1 MEKNSLDSSER
12 SFVPDNLIRTL
23 AITLVILLHA
33 ANAILQASS
42 VPEAYW
48 WTAVV
53 YKSLAL
59 PCVPLFVML
68 SGALLL
74 KRTKLN
80 EPIRVFL
87 KKRLKRLGLAVVF
100 WGAIYLIWSF
110 YITNIPVTSV
120 NVVEGILYSLFS
132 GAYYHFW
139 FVYLIVG
146 IYLVTPILRVIIA
159 GRRKVV
165 RYLIVLWFI
174 GVAIIPLVEMVTGH
188 TLNPI
193 TFVLSGWLGYFVL
206 GSYLKRVKLRSALL
220 YGLLIISFVWTI
232 FGNWLMNYPLE
243 CMQCNNYFFDYLSA
257 NIVVGSF
264 ALFLILL
271 KFHRDWPGKKHA
283 TLGRIVNAISANT
296 LSIFLFHVIILESFE
311 RGFFGFTLS
320 FETLN
325 PIIEIP
331 LITALTLSITLSLVL
346 IMKKI
351 PVLRELIG

>member
-1 MEKNSLDSSER
+1 LEREGLDSSKR

-33 ANAILQASS
+33 ANTTLKASF

-87 KKRLKRLGLAVVF
+87 KKRLNRLGLAIVF
-100 WGAIYLIWSF
+100 WGAVYLIWSF
-110 YITNIPVTSV
+110 YITQTPVTLV
-120 NVVEGILYSLFS
+120 NVGEGILYSLFS

-165 RYLIVLWFI
+165 RYLILLWFI
-174 GVAIIPLVEMVTGH
+174 GVAIIPLIEMVTGH

-193 TFVLSGWLGYFVL
+193 TFVISGWLGYFVL
-206 GSYLKRVKLRSALL
+206 GSYLKRVKLRSAML
-220 YGLLIISFVWTI
+220 YGLLIISFVWTL
-232 FGNWLMNYPLE
+232 FGNWLMNYPSNG
-243 CMQCNNYFFDYLSA
+243 MQVNNYFFDYLSA
-257 NIVVGSF
+257 NIIIGSY

-271 KFHRDWPGKKHA
+271 KFHRDWPGKNHT
-283 TLGRIVNAISANT
+283 TLSRIVKAISANT
-296 LSIFLFHVIILESFE
+296 LPIFLGHIIILESFE
-311 RGFFGFTLS
+311 RGFFGFTLN

-331 LITALTLSITLSLVL
+331 LMTALTLFITLSLVL
-346 IMKKI
+346 LMKKVPI
-351 PVLRELIG
+351 LEKLIG

>member
-1 MEKNSLDSSER
+1 MERENLDLSER

-33 ANAILQASS
+33 ANATLQASS

-53 YKSLAL
+53 YKSVAL

-74 KRTKLN
+74 KRSKLN

-87 KKRLKRLGLAVVF
+87 KKRINRLGLAVVF
-100 WGAIYLIWSF
+100 WGVIYLIWSF
-110 YITNIPVTSV
+110 FITQTPVTLV
-120 NVVEGILYSLFS
+120 NVGEGILYSLFS

-139 FVYLIVG
+139 FVYLIIG

-165 RYLIVLWFI
+165 RYLILLWFI

-206 GSYLKRVKLRSALL
+206 GSYLKRVKVRSATL
-220 YGLLIISFVWTI
+220 YCLLIISFVWTV
-232 FGNWLMNYPLE
+232 FGNWLMNYSSNH
-243 CMQCNNYFFDYLSA
+243 MQLNNYFFDYLSA

-271 KFHRDWPGKKHA
+271 KFHRDWPGKKRK
-283 TLGRIVNAISANT
+283 TLGHIVKAISANT
-296 LSIFLFHVIILESFE
+296 LPIFLLHVIILESFE
-311 RGFFGFTLS
+311 RGFFGFTLN

-325 PIIEIP
+325 PILEIP
-331 LITALTLSITLSLVL
+331 LITALTLFITLGLVL
-346 IMKKI
+346 VMKKI
-351 PVLRELIG
+351 PILKDLIG

>member
-1 MEKNSLDSSER
+1 LERDSLDSSKR
-12 SFVPDNLIRTL
+12 SFVPDDLIRTL

-33 ANAILQASS
+33 ANTTLKASF
-42 VPEAYW
+42 VPETYW

-87 KKRLKRLGLAVVF
+87 KKRLDRLGLAIVF
-100 WGAIYLIWSF
+100 WGAVYLIWSF
-110 YITNIPVTSV
+110 YITQTPVTLV
-120 NVVEGILYSLFS
+120 NVGDGILYSLFS

-165 RYLIVLWFI
+165 RYLILLWFI

-193 TFVLSGWLGYFVL
+193 TFVISGWLGYFVL
-206 GSYLKRVKLRSALL
+206 GSYLKRVKLRSAML
-220 YGLLIISFVWTI
+220 YGLLIVSFVWTL
-232 FGNWLMNYPLE
+232 FGNWLMNYPLD

-257 NIVVGSF
+257 NIIIGSF

-271 KFHRDWPGKKHA
+271 KFHRDWPGKNHT
-283 TLGRIVNAISANT
+283 TLRRIVKAISANT
-296 LSIFLFHVIILESFE
+296 LPIFLLHIIILESFE
-311 RGFFGFTLS
+311 RGYFGFTLN

-331 LITALTLSITLSLVL
+331 LMTALTLFITLSVVL
-346 IMKKI
+346 LMKKVPI
-351 PVLRELIG
+351 LRTLIG